1 MGIARRLAALAES
14 TNTPFV
20 LQLPGGNISQAF
32 MAHQAA
38 VFKMASLEAV
48 TVSNLWSDDVTVEA
62 MPVVGGALEVPDRPG
77 LGVTLDRAKLERYA
91 HAPRP
96 EYGRFL
102 VRVRYAGGPTLYFR
116 HDPDAAGASLGLAWT
131 PAGSDFPGPVPG
143 YGNKVVTDF
152 WNAEG
157 STEFDALW
165 RRTGAGPVWT
175 TP

>member
-1 MGIARRLAALAES
+1 
-14 TNTPFV
+14 
-20 LQLPGGNISQAF
+20 

-38 VFKMASLEAV
+38 VFRMASLEAV

-116 HDPDAAGASLGLAWT
+116 HDPDAGLHGAAGWTLRQWGQKEKLKAAEAALAKLKDWGERRWY
-131 PAGSDFPGPVPG
+131 A
-143 YGNKVVTDF
+143 
-152 WNAEG
+152 
-157 STEFDALW
+157 DA
-165 RRTGAGPVWT
+165 RKQVA
-175 TP
+175 

>member
-1 MGIARRLAALAES
+1 
-14 TNTPFV
+14 
-20 LQLPGGNISQAF
+20 

-152 WNAEG
+152 WDAEG
-157 STEFDALW
+157 SAEFDALW

-175 TP
+175 AR